1 LAGNS
6 NSHSEGDKRTVGSKI
21 RFFAYPVHPIKRRGI
36 IPIEMTSLA
45 TAATTAAIVK
55 STSRG
60 AAKILHLLSSSSASV
75 SVSGAVARQSS
86 TAKVWIDAN
95 TRVICQGYTGKQG
108 TFHSTQAIEYGTN
121 MVGGVTPKKGGT
133 MHLGTFYYTNTTY
146 QHLQSVIL
154 SSLRLCL

>member
-1 LAGNS
+1 
-6 NSHSEGDKRTVGSKI
+6 
-21 RFFAYPVHPIKRRGI
+21 
-36 IPIEMTSLA
+36 MTSLA
-45 TAATTAAIVK
+45 TAATTAAAVVK

-60 AAKILHLLSSSSASV
+60 AAKILHLLSSGASV
-75 SVSGAVARQSS
+75 SVSGAVRQSS

-133 MHLGTFYYTNTTY
+133 MHLGTFYIP
-146 QHLQSVIL
+146 IL
-154 SSLRLCL
+154 LYM

>member
-1 LAGNS
+1 
-6 NSHSEGDKRTVGSKI
+6 
-21 RFFAYPVHPIKRRGI
+21 
-36 IPIEMTSLA
+36 MTSLA
-45 TAATTAAIVK
+45 NAATTAAIVK

-60 AAKILHLLSSSSASV
+60 AAKILHLLSSSSGASV

>member
-1 LAGNS
+1 LGAR
-6 NSHSEGDKRTVGSKI
+6 EEDKGTMRQSQRRAQTYRWVKDP
-21 RFFAYPVHPIKRRGI
+21 FFCISPSSLPHHTPSAPQQRRGI
-36 IPIEMTSLA
+36 IPTEMTSLA
-45 TAATTAAIVK
+45 TAATTTAAIVK

-60 AAKILHLLSSSSASV
+60 AAKILHLSSGASV
-75 SVSGAVARQSS
+75 SVSGAARQSS

-133 MHLGTFYYTNTTY
+133 MHLGTFYIP
-146 QHLQSVIL
+146 IL
-154 SSLRLCL
+154 LYM

>member
-1 LAGNS
+1 
-6 NSHSEGDKRTVGSKI
+6 
-21 RFFAYPVHPIKRRGI
+21 
-36 IPIEMTSLA
+36 MTSLA
-45 TAATTAAIVK
+45 NAATTTAAVVK

-133 MHLGTFYYTNTTY
+133 MHLGTFYIQHYVY